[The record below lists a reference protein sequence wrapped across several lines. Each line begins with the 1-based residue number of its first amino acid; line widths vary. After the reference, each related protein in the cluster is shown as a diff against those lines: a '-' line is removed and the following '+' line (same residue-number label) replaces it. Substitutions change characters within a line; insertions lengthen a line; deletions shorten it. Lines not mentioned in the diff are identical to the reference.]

1 MLEED
6 VKDVVQH
13 LRIAMT
19 LFVEMIPDI
28 DDQYRQDLPEVKA
41 HKAFVLQSFNTAFL
55 KLTRALWPSTTYWN
69 LLPGNRVKYNP
80 DRGNL
85 YHKRRYHAMIC
96 ECFLMFVFFECIRN
110 LYLCILFLFAV
121 FVYTCWYVF
130 IDRSKIVAKKDYLTH
145 HTLHGYFLFSL
156 RKEKENE
163 VDRMKCQVGIPRVIA
178 DVPPRQMNPYLRE
191 YISHYFK
198 YETR

>member
-19 LFVEMIPDI
+19 LFVEMIPDME
-28 DDQYRQDLPEVKA
+28 DKYNEDLPEVKA
-41 HKAFVLQSFNTAFL
+41 HKGFVLQSFNTAFL

-85 YHKRRYHAMIC
+85 YHKRRYHAMMC
-96 ECFLMFVFFECIRN
+96 ECF
-110 LYLCILFLFAV
+110 
-121 FVYTCWYVF
+121 
-130 IDRSKIVAKKDYLTH
+130 
-145 HTLHGYFLFSL
+145 
-156 RKEKENE
+156 
-163 VDRMKCQVGIPRVIA
+163 
-178 DVPPRQMNPYLRE
+178 
-191 YISHYFK
+191 
-198 YETR
+198 

>member
-19 LFVEMIPDI
+19 MFVEMIPDME
-28 DDQYRQDLPEVKA
+28 DKYNEDLPEVKA
-41 HKAFVLQSFNTAFL
+41 HKGFVLQSFNTAFL

-85 YHKRRYHAMIC
+85 YHKRRYHAMMC
-96 ECFLMFVFFECIRN
+96 ECFSLFFLQFLRYLN
-110 LYLCILFLFAV
+110 LYMCYFFSQCSCTRV
-121 FVYTCWYVF
+121 GTFSST
-130 IDRSKIVAKKDYLTH
+130 DPRSSRKKITSPI
-145 HTLHGYFLFSL
+145 TRCMGIFCSPF
-156 RKEKENE
+156 KEKR
-163 VDRMKCQVGIPRVIA
+163 RMKWIG
-178 DVPPRQMNPYLRE
+178 
-191 YISHYFK
+191 
-198 YETR
+198 